1 MVAHNPLHGSGL
13 AGFPHPALA
22 SGDDAKSPQGVGV
35 TDAVRGQ
42 PAVNEPPHPVP
53 GNAAVLAAPG
63 QRAVPEPA
71 DLETEDVQRRSVHGH
86 AVIADVSTDDRAQP
100 LAHFGN
106 GVVHAS
112 REVGF
117 HLAELR
123 LQPFTNRLPRR
134 SECGPP
140 LILTAS
146 APRRLVLS
154 RLNTRPVRL
163 PVNASTL
170 PLQAAPHDSGPA
182 WVASP
187 SPYDCFI
194 HTTMPV

>member
-35 TDAVRGQ
+35 TDAGRGQ

-123 LQPFTNRLPRR
+123 LQPFTNRLPQHRKH
-134 SECGPP
+134 PVAP
-140 LILTAS
+140 LLPADVRE
-146 APRRLVLS
+146 AEEVERLG
-154 RLNTRPVRL
+154 
-163 PVNASTL
+163 L
-170 PLQAAPHDSGPA
+170 PLAEPLSVRGRERPELQEARLLGIQLQPELPKPLGKEPRK
-182 WVASP
+182 
-187 SPYDCFI
+187 Y
-194 HTTMPV
+194 